1 MNEKRNDRQQG
12 GTGRDGGMKEDQG
25 GQDRQDQQQDRT
37 KTGQGGGG
45 QQQDRTKTGQ
55 VGGGQQQRQ
64 DEDRSRQGQ
73 NKDPNQPKPGRDIE
87 EDIE

>member
-37 KTGQGGGG
+37 KTGQ
-45 QQQDRTKTGQ
+45 
-55 VGGGQQQRQ
+55 VGGGQQRRQ